1 MIKSLIDS
9 LRFLVEI
16 ATVSLLIWAGWHSP
30 SLVGRLIGGVA
41 LPIAVLLAWGRWMAP
56 TSPFQLVERQ
66 RPIAAL
72 VLFCGPTLA
81 AVPLGQPRL
90 ALSYGA
96 VVLVSLLLTHGVR

>member
-1 MIKSLIDS
+1 MIKSFIDG

-16 ATVSLLIWAGWHSP
+16 ATVSLLIWAGWHFP

-56 TSPFQLVERQ
+56 RSPFQLVEWQ
-66 RPIAAL
+66 RLIAEI
-72 VLFCGPTLA
+72 VLFGGTAMA
-81 AVPLGQPRL
+81 AVAIGQTRL
-90 ALSYGA
+90 ALGYGA

>member
-16 ATVSLLIWAGWHSP
+16 TTVSLLICAGWHSP

-56 TSPFQLVERQ
+56 RSPFQLVEWQ
-66 RPIAAL
+66 RLIAEI
-72 VLFCGPTLA
+72 VLFGGTAMA
-81 AVPLGQPRL
+81 AVAIGQTRL